1 MSNRLS
7 RLEARAQQVQAA
19 LEEEKAID
27 LAIAQF
33 CCNTNSR
40 QIVDRPDPDGN
51 CPDGWKPCES
61 GLCESPPQAA
71 YDLAQGCW
79 VMGVQVRWDAELG
92 QWRGDAYW
100 DDDLNLWLVK

>member
-1 MSNRLS
+1 MIGLTLMETAPMAGNRVS
-7 RLEARAQQVQAA
+7 
-19 LEEEKAID
+19 
-27 LAIAQF
+27 LAYA
-33 CCNTNSR
+33 SH
-40 QIVDRPDPDGN
+40 
-51 CPDGWKPCES
+51 
-61 GLCESPPQAA
+61 PPQAA